1 MLTLLR
7 MPDEI
12 YQHELDRI
20 CLPHWALSMMHTAFA
35 DPHAGF
41 YQHTLEFLHRNYNA
55 DASQMEY
62 AFQLLQQDLVRGRV
76 LISRRLMDS
85 PAFAW
90 MPASGDDQGR
100 WQLSRH
106 ALPEHHAILQLTL
119 DNATTPLGGV
129 TVDGAVETP
138 SALAR
143 TVDKAK
149 GAAKQ
154 VANDLLRRNA
164 ALNAQ
169 WQAKNGLATFTDKE
183 TGQVLSA
190 DEVKQRFENEG
201 KDALPIAGTDQQHG
215 AQMAKDSPALGAV
228 MAVAQTAASRGRNII
243 QHPDDLGKDIAKA
256 MQGLRGPKD
265 KQLSEA
271 LGKIGGEQAKRRQE
285 METDPRYVDRYHG
298 PDDVARDKDGKLVE
312 LEYKGNKTDSTSVA
326 KDSKDNRQG
335 SKEKNKRRAEKM
347 AWDKAKKVDL
357 PSNRQGGTYTAE
369 EIELWQDIQEKD
381 GDKRHVSVHTNTE
394 TGVVRTYERN
404 EKGVIHN
411 QLDEFTIDNF
421 DVIKS
426 MLKELMK

>member
-90 MPASGDDQGR
+90 KPASGDDQGR

-119 DNATTPLGGV
+119 DNAKTPLGGV
-129 TVDGAVETP
+129 RLDGAVETP

-143 TVDKAK
+143 TFDKAK

-164 ALNAQ
+164 AIHAE
-169 WQAKNGLATFTDKE
+169 WQAETGLATFTDQK
-183 TGQVLSA
+183 TGKALSP
-190 DEVKQRFENEG
+190 DEVKQRWESEG
-201 KDALPIAGTDQQHG
+201 KDALPIAGTDQQQG
-215 AQMAKDSPALGAV
+215 AQMAKDSPALGAA

-326 KDSKDNRQG
+326 KDNQNNRQG
-335 SKEKNKRRAEKM
+335 SKGKNKRRSEKMTGDKAEK
-347 AWDKAKKVDL
+347 VGQ
-357 PSNRQGGTYTAE
+357 PSNRQGGPYTAS
-369 EIELWQDIQEKD
+369 EIDLWNDVKDQE

-394 TGVVRTYERN
+394 TGVVRTYERDDDG
-404 EKGVIHN
+404 EITAL
-411 QLDEFTIDNF
+411 LDEFTIENF
-421 DVIKS
+421 DSIKS
-426 MLKELMK
+426 TLKDLLK